1 MSEKIER
8 LTLAKAITRG
18 LEDAMEADRTVVM
31 LGEDIGKLGGVYR
44 VTEGLQ
50 ARFGNRRVMDAPLGE
65 SGIIGTSI
73 GMALRG
79 YRPVPEIQFDGFVFP
94 AFNQITSQLAKI
106 HNRTDKQYIVPV
118 TIRIPYGGVIGS
130 VEHHSESPE
139 ALFAHTAGLRIVT
152 PSTPHEA
159 YWMTRKAIEC
169 PDPVIIFEPKRRYW
183 LKGEVDF
190 SDTSFDPFSAQVVR
204 EGTDA
209 TIVAYGPL
217 VPVALAAAGAA
228 VGEGRGPAGAR
239 LDGLRRALL
248 SGVRDGAER
257 GSHLQRGGRHGT
269 EDVGGEGRRNLAVLR
284 DAHVVGG
291 IEDRAEVHA
300 RRHVDEGLVHGL
312 AGCAHDVHR
321 AGLTREV
328 VDLVAGTAGTS
339 AEGVATLDH
348 EAGDDAVED
357 GAVVE
362 GTGGLL
368 AGRGVDPFA
377 LALGQ
382 GHEVVDRVGGVVG
395 EQFDSNVAGGGVKN
409 SFHDCNGRIF
419 SWVFPVRHTPHA
431 SRWAADHSPL

>member
-94 AFNQITSQLAKI
+94 AYNQITSQLAKI
-106 HNRTDKQYIVPV
+106 HNRTDKQYTVPV

-204 EGTDA
+204 EGSGRD
-209 TIVAYGPL
+209 IVC
-217 VPVALAAAGAA
+217 VRSAGA
-228 VGEGRGPAGAR
+228 GC
-239 LDGLRRALL
+239 
-248 SGVRDGAER
+248 SGCCG
-257 GSHLQRGGRHGT
+257 GCRGGWP
-269 EDVGGEGRRNLAVLR
+269 
-284 DAHVVGG
+284 
-291 IEDRAEVHA
+291 
-300 RRHVDEGLVHGL
+300 
-312 AGCAHDVHR
+312 
-321 AGLTREV
+321 
-328 VDLVAGTAGTS
+328 
-339 AEGVATLDH
+339 LD
-348 EAGDDAVED
+348 
-357 GAVVE
+357 
-362 GTGGLL
+362 
-368 AGRGVDPFA
+368 
-377 LALGQ
+377 
-382 GHEVVDRVGGVVG
+382 
-395 EQFDSNVAGGGVKN
+395 
-409 SFHDCNGRIF
+409 
-419 SWVFPVRHTPHA
+419 
-431 SRWAADHSPL
+431 

>member
-1 MSEKIER
+1 MSENIER

-18 LEDAMEADRTVVM
+18 LEDALEADRTVVL

-50 ARFGNRRVMDAPLGE
+50 ARFGNRRVMDSPLGE

-169 PDPVIIFEPKRRYW
+169 PDP
-183 LKGEVDF
+183 
-190 SDTSFDPFSAQVVR
+190 DTSFDPFSAQVVR

-217 VPVALAAAGAA
+217 VPVALAAA
-228 VGEGRGPAGAR
+228 
-239 LDGLRRALL
+239 
-248 SGVRDGAER
+248 
-257 GSHLQRGGRHGT
+257 
-269 EDVGGEGRRNLAVLR
+269 
-284 DAHVVGG
+284 
-291 IEDRAEVHA
+291 
-300 RRHVDEGLVHGL
+300 
-312 AGCAHDVHR
+312 
-321 AGLTREV
+321 
-328 VDLVAGTAGTS
+328 
-339 AEGVATLDH
+339 
-348 EAGDDAVED
+348 EAAVED
-357 GAVVE
+357 GRSIEVIDLRSISPLDVPTVAASVAK
-362 GTGGLL
+362 TGRLIVAHEAPTFGGMGGEL
-368 AGRGVDPFA
+368 AAAITERCFYSLQAPVI
-377 LALGQ
+377 
-382 GHEVVDRVGGVVG
+382 RVGGYYMPYPVSRV
-395 EQFDSNVAGGGVKN
+395 EEEYVPDIDRILEAVDRAFDY
-409 SFHDCNGRIF
+409 
-419 SWVFPVRHTPHA
+419 
-431 SRWAADHSPL
+431 